1 MYEASI
7 ENASG
12 NVYILTGDEPV
23 YQVVDIRGLNPPSA
37 QLNTTN
43 IVGLDG
49 ALYNSARL
57 NTRELVLTIKING
70 DVEKNRLNLYR
81 YFVTKE
87 WCRFSYKNESLDVFI
102 EGYVE
107 NVECDLFTNAE
118 TAQISILCPDPYFK
132 SQEEFSVD
140 ASSVSELFTFPFTIE
155 IDDPVVISE
164 LEVSRVTNVYN
175 DTATESGVYIDI
187 EVDANVSDIQIRNTE
202 TGEQIELQYAFHTGD
217 RIQINTY
224 KGQKKVLLTR
234 AGATTNIFPAVQIGS
249 VFFQLHPGDNLF
261 AYQVDDGAQNQSVFI
276 VFRHRS
282 LYRGV

>member
-118 TAQISILCPDPYFK
+118 TAQVAILCPDPYFK

-202 TGEQIELQYAFHTGD
+202 TGEQIELQYAFHSGA

-234 AGATTNIFPAVQIGS
+234 AGATTNIFPAVQMGS

-261 AYQVDDGAQNQSVFI
+261 TYQVDAGTQNQSVFI